1 VSVSCGGFVVFQHL
15 SQLATARPMENL
27 AFSESVKPRFITVS
41 F

>member
-1 VSVSCGGFVVFQHL
+1 MSVSFSGLVVFQRL